1 MAIRTEPTLPSEASA
16 PRVLDVE
23 LLALDLSL
31 CTRCVGTVANI
42 EAAVAAV
49 RQVLEVTGASVRLR
63 KILIDS
69 EELARRHRFTS
80 SPTIRIDGRD
90 IVFETL
96 ESRCDSCTDLCGCD
110 EGTSCRVWRY
120 QGREY
125 TEAPVGLV
133 TEALLRGILGGAA
146 AAGAAAGDEGDEVPE
161 NLRRLFSAKA
171 ARRGPEADSCCSSS
185 EQAACCEPAQ
195 KDACGGGPEPAS
207 CGCR

>member
-1 MAIRTEPTLPSEASA
+1 MAVRTEPTLPSETSA
-16 PRVLDVE
+16 PRVLELE
-23 LLALDLSL
+23 LLALDLST
-31 CTRCVGTVANI
+31 CTRCVGTLANI

-63 KILIDS
+63 KVLIDS
-69 EELARRHRFTS
+69 EKQARRHRFTT

-96 ESRCDSCTDLCGCD
+96 ESRCDSCADLCGCE

-146 AAGAAAGDEGDEVPE
+146 AAGAAAGDEGNEVPE
-161 NLRRLFSAKA
+161 NLRRFFAAKA
-171 ARRGPEADSCCSSS
+171 ARRGAEATACCSAS
-185 EQAACCEPAQ
+185 EQATCCEPAQ
-195 KDACGGGPEPAS
+195 KDACCSSPEPAS